1 MMFQKSADVFRM
13 VFLIVYQNVKIL
25 LISKMVQNRYLK
37 NRLLGWSICLGLPII
52 AKIAG

>member
-1 MMFQKSADVFRM
+1 MFQKSADVVRM

-25 LISKMVQNRYLK
+25 LISKMDQNRCLK
-37 NRLLGWSICLGLPII
+37 NRLLRLSVCLGLPII